1 MKQLALAVRLRAGAV
16 FESFAPGRNSE
27 ILVALRSPSVL
38 PVWLWGVPG
47 SGKTHLLQAACA
59 AAGEA
64 AAYFPLRPL
73 IRIAAAKRSRGSNA
87 PPCYASMML
96 TRSQAI
102 RTGSGPCSVSSMK
115 PRNCAAV

>member
-64 AAYFPLRPL
+64 AAYFPLR
-73 IRIAAAKRSRGSNA
+73 RSFGL
-87 PPCYASMML
+87 PPEALAGYE
-96 TRSQAI
+96 RSA
-102 RTGSGPCSVSSMK
+102 RAMH
-115 PRNCAAV
+115 R